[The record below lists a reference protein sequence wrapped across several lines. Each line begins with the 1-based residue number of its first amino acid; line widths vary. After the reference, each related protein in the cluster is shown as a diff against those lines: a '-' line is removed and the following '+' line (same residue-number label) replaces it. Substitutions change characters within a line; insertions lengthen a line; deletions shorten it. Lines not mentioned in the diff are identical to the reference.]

1 MAAALGN
8 TASITLL
15 TGNPGSGKTLRV
27 VHYVKQAVERGEVVF
42 VSNLNGLKLPHIPFE
57 DPRKW
62 RELPPGSVL
71 VVDEA
76 QRFFRTRRG
85 GDPPSYLTDMETIRH
100 DGVRLILT
108 TQQPDYLD
116 THLRG
121 LVGLHEHL
129 LREGGGNKVKI
140 FRSPEVMDNVRSKK
154 ARSSYDSETWEFPT
168 ELFDLYESAQ
178 VHTVKRVLSARTKR
192 GIVFGIIALALIVG
206 VVFLFNRS
214 REAYSTVNAADAPP
228 AGARPSAS
236 GPVERRKGSET
247 LTAVEKHQAHNVEEY
262 VANLR
267 PRIPTMPWSAPVYD
281 GRAAVSEPRVFCM
294 SSGAGVD
301 ANGDHREPGYTCIT
315 EQGTRVVMS
324 DDGYARLVAR
334 WGEPYNPF
342 KRPPSDQQPRRDEP
356 AAVPV
361 AAGGLDASPQG
372 VVGTTGIQHA
382 YGAMERPAP

>member
-1 MAAALGN
+1 MASALGN

-85 GDPPSYLTDMETIRH
+85 GDPPSSLTDMETIRH

-129 LREGGGNKVKI
+129 LREGGGNK
-140 FRSPEVMDNVRSKK
+140 
-154 ARSSYDSETWEFPT
+154 
-168 ELFDLYESAQ
+168 
-178 VHTVKRVLSARTKR
+178 
-192 GIVFGIIALALIVG
+192 
-206 VVFLFNRS
+206 
-214 REAYSTVNAADAPP
+214 
-228 AGARPSAS
+228 
-236 GPVERRKGSET
+236 
-247 LTAVEKHQAHNVEEY
+247 
-262 VANLR
+262 
-267 PRIPTMPWSAPVYD
+267 
-281 GRAAVSEPRVFCM
+281 
-294 SSGAGVD
+294 
-301 ANGDHREPGYTCIT
+301 
-315 EQGTRVVMS
+315 
-324 DDGYARLVAR
+324 
-334 WGEPYNPF
+334 
-342 KRPPSDQQPRRDEP
+342 
-356 AAVPV
+356 
-361 AAGGLDASPQG
+361 
-372 VVGTTGIQHA
+372 
-382 YGAMERPAP
+382 